1 MQQEM
6 DSLQEHDVWEL
17 TELPK
22 DRKAVGCKWVFKVKL
37 NADGSIERHK
47 ARLVAQGFSQ
57 TYGGR
62 DKTLKLNRGNGN

>member
-22 DRKAVGCKWVFKVKL
+22 DRKAVGCKWVFKVKHNVDNGGL
-37 NADGSIERHK
+37 ALPEKRSDG
-47 ARLVAQGFSQ
+47 L
-57 TYGGR
+57 T
-62 DKTLKLNRGNGN
+62 